1 MDKKIAGLLGAVAAL
16 GTMGAAQAAAP
27 AQADTMQV
35 NSYADLLTPVPNAMQ
50 ALVADDA
57 ARASQ
62 SANDVKTAQITVQVG
77 HHHHHHHH
85 RRAIIIKKHHHHHS
99 HFRRH
104 HDHHSQFMAIPRRE
118 V

>member
-16 GTMGAAQAAAP
+16 STMGAAQAAAP
-27 AQADTMQV
+27 AQADAMQA

-57 ARASQ
+57 ARDSKA
-62 SANDVKTAQITVQVG
+62 ADGIKTAQISVQVG
-77 HHHHHHHH
+77 HHHHHH
-85 RRAIIIKKHHHHHS
+85 RRVIVIKKHHHHS
-99 HFRRH
+99 HWRRNH
-104 HDHHSQFMAIPRRE
+104 HHSQFMASPRRD